1 MSILYAPQTTP
12 VLAALAAAR
21 KERQKRIGA
30 PAPYNIT
37 RPKPKPTYAPT
48 VVAPETPPAPRPLY
62 RPDRRYERSWM
73 IAICGTD
80 ALMDASI
87 PVRTIQEA
95 VSDHYGV
102 TVMDIVSARRL
113 AKIVRPRHVS
123 MYLCNK
129 LTARSY
135 PQIGM
140 MHGGRD
146 HTVAMFA
153 VKKIKALLERD
164 PELVA
169 SVKTIMETL
178 HV

>member
-1 MSILYAPQTTP
+1 MSMQEEWVVKSPSDR
-12 VLAALAAAR
+12 AAETRAR
-21 KERQKRIGA
+21 RARLGA
-30 PAPYNIT
+30 PPAFNVYVP
-37 RPKPKPTYAPT
+37 RKPKPILPPKTEPT
-48 VVAPETPPAPRPLY
+48 PKPPRSLY

>member
-1 MSILYAPQTTP
+1 MSMQEEWIVKSPSDR
-12 VLAALAAAR
+12 AAETRAR
-21 KERQKRIGA
+21 RARLGA
-30 PAPYNIT
+30 PPAFNMF
-37 RPKPKPTYAPT
+37 RPKPEIAPLPKP
-48 VVAPETPPAPRPLY
+48 EPAPKPPRSLY

-80 ALMDASI
+80 ALLDVSI